1 MTVFASFILPDIASK
16 YLAQNKITKIDSA
29 YYFTQLLCPVSIQ
42 LISTPL
48 HLYGLDLYN
57 RQNISFRDRLSFIKK
72 EYVKTAIARMS
83 RILPAFG
90 IGGIINKRI
99 KTAGRDYLQ
108 NFDFHTDK
116 NRMFM

>member
-1 MTVFASFILPDIASK
+1 VPNLDNVDSIKCLWSIDAHCKGIQSYIRTFNEGNYDFILQATPEFLNEKSVWMPNAYDDDIIK
-16 YLAQNKITKIDSA
+16 
-29 YYFTQLLCPVSIQ
+29 
-42 LISTPL
+42 PL
-48 HLYGLDLYN
+48 N
-57 RQNISFRDRLSFIKK
+57 IKK